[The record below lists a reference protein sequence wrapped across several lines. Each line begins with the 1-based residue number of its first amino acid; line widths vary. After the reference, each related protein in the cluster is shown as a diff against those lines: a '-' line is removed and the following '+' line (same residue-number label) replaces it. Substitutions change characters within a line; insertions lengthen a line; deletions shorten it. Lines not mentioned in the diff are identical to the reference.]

1 MRLRSKR
8 KKGSMLGIAILVFA
22 VFVVSSL
29 SLTLATKIFYQN
41 TVKRYAREQAYLS
54 AKSILESIVA
64 DNTKLQT
71 LLNETPLDTEV
82 TVNFNTATDSSDE
95 QLGQATLTLSEDAND
110 EYLLTAKTNYGG
122 QSGSLSLR
130 IKKTTVIDQS
140 LDTAIHYSSNDYA
153 VHDFSGVKVGSST
166 DPANVYLKFTRL
178 VPMSWQSTE
187 KYKAYSANNLID
199 NGGTG
204 NQEIFGD
211 LTVEFKKPEEDN
223 EFLYQTSL
231 TINGLKVDGDLY
243 VIGNT
248 SANPVTGSTYGTD
261 IILNNCQIGGRV
273 IVIGDFHA
281 ISYFRNTTVGNYKVL
296 TSQQPSNAL
305 DDYEVSS
312 TPIVASGIS
321 EVKTIDPNIYA
332 DIPATSPSITGKT
345 INGGTGTI
353 YLKNYAN
360 GSPLTFDVSDG
371 KTHKYI
377 LDCSEV
383 QNKRFKNSIYV
394 KGTGKVILYLVN
406 AKGMEFDAYANNFI
420 GANTENVT
428 KNNKVVDRTTTPQ
441 LFFLSDDNVTFNT
454 QNNGYL
460 NAYIYGKNT
469 TLYLNNSGR
478 NYINF
483 SGSFLGKT
491 YYVDYW
497 AIECANFMSIPD
509 LNFGSSS
516 SEGKWQV
523 IAYE

>member
-1 MRLRSKR
+1 MRLESKR
-8 KKGSMLGIAILVFA
+8 KKGSMLGIAVLVFA

-29 SLTLATKIFYQN
+29 SLTLATNVFYQN

-54 AKSILESIVA
+54 AKSILESLVA
-64 DNTKLQT
+64 DNSKLQT

-82 TVNFNTATDSSDE
+82 TVNFNTASATSDE
-95 QLGQATLTLSEDAND
+95 QLGQATLTLSEDTND

-130 IKKTTVIDQS
+130 IKKSAIINQS
-140 LDTAIHYSSNDYA
+140 LDTAIHYSSIEYA
-153 VHDFSGVKVGSST
+153 VHDFSGVKVGSSS
-166 DPANVYLKFTRL
+166 DPANVYLKFTRKL
-178 VPMSWQSTE
+178 PMSWQSSGN
-187 KYKAYSANNLID
+187 YSAYSANNLID

-204 NQEIFGD
+204 SQEIYGD
-211 LTVEFKKPEEDN
+211 LTVEFVAPEKDN

-231 TINGLKVDGDLY
+231 TINGLKVDGNLY

-248 SANPVTGSTYGTD
+248 SANPVTGATYGTD

-273 IVIGDFHA
+273 IVIGDFHS
-281 ISYFRNTTVGNYKVL
+281 ISYFRNTTMGNYRVL
-296 TSQQPSNAL
+296 TSKQPSYAL

-321 EVKTIDPNIYA
+321 EVKTIQPSDYA
-332 DIPATSPSITGKT
+332 DIPSTAPSITGKT
-345 INGGTGTI
+345 VNGGTGTI

-377 LDCSEV
+377 MDCSDV

-394 KGTGKVILYLVN
+394 KGTGKVILYLIN

-428 KNNKVVDRTTTPQ
+428 KNNKVIDRTTTPQ
-441 LFFLSDDNVTFNT
+441 LFFLTNDNVTFNT

-460 NAYIYGKNT
+460 NAYIYGQNT
-469 TLYLNNSGR
+469 VLYLNNSGR
-478 NYINF
+478 SFINF

-491 YYVDYW
+491 YNVDYW

-509 LNFGSSS
+509 LNFSDSGTD
-516 SEGKWQV
+516 GTWQV
-523 IAYE
+523 ISYE